1 MAKNINFNTGL
12 LYLYWL
18 MSGADG
24 QKNFNPE
31 DAEWKAMRLM
41 RKHENIGD
49 EDFDEFVNSDLGS
62 TKDQLDHVISNLD
75 KTTHAQKVRALAWMD
90 LVMLADGNIHSKEYE
105 LYTQVRNKLGIN
117 EDEVK
122 KDIETLPEV

>member
-1 MAKNINFNTGL
+1 
-12 LYLYWL
+12 
-18 MSGADG
+18 
-24 QKNFNPE
+24 
-31 DAEWKAMRLM
+31 
-41 RKHENIGD
+41 
-49 EDFDEFVNSDLGS
+49 
-62 TKDQLDHVISNLD
+62 ISNLD